1 MTDSDKM
8 ERPLQLYFDKL
19 LSGDVR
25 IMQAIGLYSMGSILK
40 HNEPKWH
47 FWEVIPFIIVIPALC
62 FGVVCNISNILHIV
76 KIDYL
81 AAVDCAGA
89 TFTAILCTFKGFR
102 LCAYRREFYDL
113 ISTFQTYWN
122 IGVSGNQLTKNMV
135 KIAEL
140 SRLFRVGYSTMV
152 IVAFSGFATQPIG
165 EYFLKLRSKSNE
177 TIEFTKTIYPARYP
191 FTLNSSGRFFSCIFL
206 ESIGM
211 YFMSLHLIAVDG
223 IFAQITTHL
232 SLHFQIISNRLRE
245 ICPDPAV
252 SHLKS
257 AIIAKRLKAIVEDYL
272 QLFKYVRILEKLYNP
287 IIFATV
293 LVNGLNFCSCLYN
306 SSAHSNWKNF
316 EKNIMHAFGLV
327 VQTLMFC
334 ICAEQLNHE
343 IAGIHRA
350 LYDCPWTSFNS
361 SIKHAILLIMTLSS
375 REYVYST
382 YGFIQLN
389 MPQVTLIGTA
399 AMRYFTM
406 LRNFA

>member
-206 ESIGM
+206 
-211 YFMSLHLIAVDG
+211 
-223 IFAQITTHL
+223 
-232 SLHFQIISNRLRE
+232 IISNRLRE

-306 SSAHSNWKNF
+306 VQYSSAHSNWKNF